1 MTDRIDPQS
10 AKELRALV
18 ELHGLER
25 VLAALAEAYGPAVMR
40 QLVAKL

>member
-10 AKELRALV
+10 ARELRALV

-25 VLAALAEAYGPAVMR
+25 ILAEIARVYGPAQVR
-40 QLVAKL
+40 RLVAKL